1 MNVIFYMMLYVVNLL
16 VNLRED
22 LEVNDPQ
29 HCSMLNDKVQQINI
43 EGKFTSDRTASC
55 HQIYLF
61 TTITR
66 IQLFEMVEW

>member
-1 MNVIFYMMLYVVNLL
+1 MKFLDDVIPSYLL

-43 EGKFTSDRTASC
+43 EGKFTSYRTASC
-55 HQIYLF
+55 HHIYLF

-66 IQLFEMVEW
+66 I